1 MRKHLAV
8 GAVMALGFGTQV
20 FAADEGFSY
29 NLAEIGYTRAEIDDL
44 DLKGDGVTLGGSV
57 EFTPNVFGS
66 FNFADVDYGSSAAT
80 SGVKLKGTTYSLGLG
95 FNWALGPTLDLVSGA
110 SYEHIKLKGSLS
122 GVSSSD
128 SESGFGLNVGL
139 RGRVAE
145 QLELTGG
152 VKYVDF
158 GHGAD
163 DFTFG
168 AGGRW
173 YFTEAFAAG
182 PDISHNDDG
191 TAWGISFRYDFGKR

>member
-8 GAVMALGFGTQV
+8 GAVMALGLGTQA

-29 NLAEIGYTRAEIDDL
+29 NLGEIGYTRAEIDDL
-44 DLKGDGVTLGGSV
+44 DLKGDGVTLGASV
-57 EFTPNVFGS
+57 EFSPNIFGT
-66 FNFADVDYGSSAAT
+66 FNFGDVDYGSSAAT
-80 SGVKLKGTTYSLGLG
+80 GGVKVKGTTYSLGLG
-95 FNWALGPTLDLVSGA
+95 FNWALAPNLDLVSGA
-110 SYEHIKLKGSLS
+110 SYEHIKIKGSS
-122 GVSSSD
+122 GGVSASAKD
-128 SESGFGLNVGL
+128 SGFGLNVGL
-139 RGRVAE
+139 RGRAADK
-145 QLELTGG
+145 LELTGT

-158 GHGAD
+158 GNGAD

-168 AGGRW
+168 ATGRW

>member
-8 GAVMALGFGTQV
+8 GTFLALGFGTQV

-29 NLAEIGYTRAEIDDL
+29 NLAEIGYVRGEIDDL
-44 DLKGDGVTLGGSV
+44 DLKGDGVTLGGSMQ
-57 EFTPNVFGS
+57 FSPNIFGS
-66 FNFADVDYGSSAAT
+66 FNFADIDYGSSAAT
-80 SGVKLKGTTYSLGLG
+80 GGVKIKGTNYSLGVG

-110 SYEHIKLKGSLS
+110 TYEHIKIKGSS
-122 GVSSSD
+122 GGVSASSND
-128 SESGFGLNVGL
+128 SGFGLNVGL

-145 QLELTGG
+145 KLELTGN

-158 GHGAD
+158 GQGAN

-173 YFTEAFAAG
+173 YFTDAFAAG
-182 PDISHNDDG
+182 PDVSHNDDG
-191 TAWGISFRYDFGKR
+191 TNWGISFRYDFGKR

>member
-29 NLAEIGYTRAEIDDL
+29 NLGEIGYTRAEVDDL

-57 EFTPNVFGS
+57 EFSPNMFGS

-80 SGVKLKGTTYSLGLG
+80 GGVKLKGTTYNLGLG

-110 SYEHIKLKGSLS
+110 TYEHIRLKGSLA
-122 GVSSSD
+122 GVSSSQSD
-128 SESGFGLNVGL
+128 SGFGLNVGL
-139 RGRVAE
+139 RGRTAE
-145 QLELTGG
+145 KLELTGT

-158 GHGAD
+158 GHGTD
-163 DFTFG
+163 DFTIA

-191 TAWGISFRYDFGKR
+191 THWGISLRYDFGRR

>member
-1 MRKHLAV
+1 MRKHIAV
-8 GAVMALGFGTQV
+8 GAALALGFGTQV

-29 NLAEIGYTRAEIDDL
+29 NLGEIGYTRSEIDDL

-57 EFTPNVFGS
+57 EFAPNIFGS

-80 SGVKLKGTTYSLGLG
+80 AGVKIKGTTYSLGVG
-95 FNWALGPTLDLVSGA
+95 SHWALGPKLDLVSGVT
-110 SYEHIKLKGSLS
+110 YEHVKVKGSS
-122 GVSSSD
+122 GGISASD
-128 SESGFGLNVGL
+128 SESGFGLNAGL
-139 RGRVAE
+139 RGRAGD
-145 QLELTGG
+145 QLELTGTI
-152 VKYVDF
+152 KYVNF

-182 PDISHNDDG
+182 PDVSHNDDG
-191 TAWGISFRYDFGKR
+191 THWGISFRYDFGKR